1 VQSEPGRGTTFSL
14 WLPRASAGRPA
25 ASAGVAAALEGTRVL
40 VIDDEPAVR
49 TAMQTLLETWG
60 CRVTACASLDEAQ
73 RALDSQDGGAD
84 LILADL
90 RLRNEENG
98 IETVRRLRARL
109 GEVPALLIS
118 GDTAPERL
126 REAEASG
133 LPLLHK
139 PVPAETLRSQL
150 LALLAR

>member
-1 VQSEPGRGTTFSL
+1 PRV
-14 WLPRASAGRPA
+14 RASRPA
-25 ASAGVAAALEGTRVL
+25 PPVPVQTAADTPTGLEGSRVL

-49 TAMQTLLETWG
+49 SGMQTLLETWG
-60 CRVTACASLDEAQ
+60 CQVTACASLEEAE
-73 RALDSQDGGAD
+73 RALDAQAGAAD

-98 IETVRRLRARL
+98 IESVRRLRARL
-109 GEVPALLIS
+109 GAVPALLIS

-139 PVPAETLRSQL
+139 PVPAETLRTHL